1 MECNKQPMEMN
12 NNKKPVKKWRFK
24 IHKMVLP
31 IRGRQLSMKERS
43 FNMGK
48 GLKFGLMIL
57 NTLANGNM
65 DNNQARVSKLG
76 MQLIRLILAVG
87 KMVLSMVKVSKLGMM
102 DPISK
107 GIGFMM

>member
-1 MECNKQPMEMN
+1 MECNKRPMEMN
-12 NNKKPVKKWRFK
+12 INKKPVKKWKFR

-31 IRGRQLSMKERS
+31 IRGRQLSMKERL
-43 FNMGK
+43 FNMDRE
-48 GLKFGLMIL
+48 LKFGLMTL
-57 NTLANGNM
+57 NTRVNGNM

-76 MQLIRLILAVG
+76 TQLILLILVVG